1 MRRAVTDTGAQ
12 LNVLDLQTVKDM
24 GIDPKSLTPT
34 TTKIKGAGRGSKLDV
49 EGSLFVMVEIPGDDT
64 VRAIPPQQFFVVS
77 NVSQC
82 FLSRKC
88 LMDLG
93 VVAKNFP
100 SVGEYPMVAENQT
113 AGQCDYDGVGS
124 CDCPTRELP
133 PSEPAAL
140 PCEPTVENIPK
151 IEQYIRDRYK
161 ASAFNTCC
169 RQKIP
174 TLKGYRYTCRRR
186 SGRH

>member
-1 MRRAVTDTGAQ
+1 M
-12 LNVLDLQTVKDM
+12 
-24 GIDPKSLTPT
+24 
-34 TTKIKGAGRGSKLDV
+34 
-49 EGSLFVMVEIPGDDT
+49 
-64 VRAIPPQQFFVVS
+64 
-77 NVSQC
+77 
-82 FLSRKC
+82 
-88 LMDLG
+88 
-93 VVAKNFP
+93 VVA
-100 SVGEYPMVAENQT
+100 NQT
-113 AGQCDYDGVGS
+113 ARQCDYDGVGS

-174 TLKGYRYTCRRR
+174 TLKGSPPLKFHVDPKGTRLACHKPAVVPLLWHEAVRETLKTCRKAGSTGESPIQYSGPMDEQDGVYTKTRR
-186 SGRH
+186 VPEADGGLHCREP